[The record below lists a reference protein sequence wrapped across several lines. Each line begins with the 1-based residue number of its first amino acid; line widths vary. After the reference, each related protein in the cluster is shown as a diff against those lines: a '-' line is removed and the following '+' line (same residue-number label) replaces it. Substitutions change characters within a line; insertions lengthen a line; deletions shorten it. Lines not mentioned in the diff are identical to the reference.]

1 MGRYKMSSKGEKR
14 SLKGGDVMP
23 KVTYGK
29 DVLLEKNKNQAARV
43 IKYCKDKKG
52 LSVEELGIKLGM
64 SRSTVNKRIQDA
76 SNMTLKELCALY
88 KLIGIEFKLPQVIIG
103 GD

>member
-1 MGRYKMSSKGEKR
+1 
-14 SLKGGDVMP
+14 MP

-29 DVLLEKNKNQAARV
+29 DLLLEKNKNQAAYV

-64 SRSTVNKRIQDA
+64 SRSTVNQRMKDA

-88 KLIGIEFKLPQVIIG
+88 KLIGVEFKLPQVVIG
-103 GD
+103 DD

>member
-1 MGRYKMSSKGEKR
+1 
-14 SLKGGDVMP
+14 MP

-29 DVLLEKNKNQAARV
+29 DLLLEKNKKQAACV
-43 IKYCKDKKG
+43 MKYCKDKKG

-64 SRSTVNKRIQDA
+64 SRSTVNHRIIDA

-88 KLIGIEFKLPQVIIG
+88 KLRGIEFKLPQVVIG
-103 GD
+103 DD

>member
-1 MGRYKMSSKGEKR
+1 
-14 SLKGGDVMP
+14 MP

-29 DVLLEKNKNQAARV
+29 DLLLEKNKKQAACV
-43 IKYCKDKKG
+43 MKYCKDKKG

-64 SRSTVNKRIQDA
+64 SRSTVNQRTKDA

-88 KLIGIEFKLPQVIIG
+88 KLIGIEFKLPQVVIG
-103 GD
+103 DD

>member
-1 MGRYKMSSKGEKR
+1 
-14 SLKGGDVMP
+14 MP

-29 DVLLEKNKNQAARV
+29 DLLLEKNKKQAAHV

-64 SRSTVNKRIQDA
+64 SRSTVNQRMKDA
-76 SNMTLKELCALY
+76 SNMTLK
-88 KLIGIEFKLPQVIIG
+88 
-103 GD
+103 

>member
-1 MGRYKMSSKGEKR
+1 
-14 SLKGGDVMP
+14 MP

-29 DVLLEKNKNQAARV
+29 DLLLEKNKKQAACV
-43 IKYCKDKKG
+43 MKYFKNKKG

-64 SRSTVNKRIQDA
+64 SRSTVNQRIKDA

-88 KLIGIEFKLPQVIIG
+88 KLIGIEFKLPQVVIG
-103 GD
+103 DD

>member
-1 MGRYKMSSKGEKR
+1 
-14 SLKGGDVMP
+14 MP

-29 DVLLEKNKNQAARV
+29 DILLEKNKNQAARV

-64 SRSTVNKRIQDA
+64 SRSSVNQRVKDA
-76 SNMTLKELCALY
+76 ANMKLKELCILY
-88 KLIGIEFKLPQVIIG
+88 TLIGVEFKLPQVVIG
-103 GD
+103 DD

>member
-1 MGRYKMSSKGEKR
+1 
-14 SLKGGDVMP
+14 MP

-29 DVLLEKNKNQAARV
+29 DLLHEKNKKQAACV
-43 IKYCKDKKG
+43 MKYCKNKKG

-64 SRSTVNKRIQDA
+64 SRSTVNQRIKDA

-88 KLIGIEFKLPQVIIG
+88 KLIGIEFKLPQVVIG
-103 GD
+103 DD

>member
-1 MGRYKMSSKGEKR
+1 
-14 SLKGGDVMP
+14 MP

-29 DVLLEKNKNQAARV
+29 DIVLEKNKKQAACV
-43 IKYCKDKKG
+43 MKYCKNKKG

-64 SRSTVNKRIQDA
+64 SRSTVNQRIKDA

-88 KLIGIEFKLPQVIIG
+88 KLIGVEFKLPQVVIG
-103 GD
+103 DD

>member
-1 MGRYKMSSKGEKR
+1 
-14 SLKGGDVMP
+14 MP

-29 DVLLEKNKNQAARV
+29 ELLLEKNKKQAACV
-43 IKYCKDKKG
+43 MKYCKNKKG

-64 SRSTVNKRIQDA
+64 SRSTVNQRIKDA

-88 KLIGIEFKLPQVIIG
+88 KLIGIEFKLPQVVIG
-103 GD
+103 DD

>member
-1 MGRYKMSSKGEKR
+1 
-14 SLKGGDVMP
+14 MP

-29 DVLLEKNKNQAARV
+29 DLLLEKNKKQAACV
-43 IKYCKDKKG
+43 MKYCKDKRG

-64 SRSTVNKRIQDA
+64 SRSTVNQRIKDA

-88 KLIGIEFKLPQVIIG
+88 MLIGIEFKLPQVVIG
-103 GD
+103 DD

>member
-1 MGRYKMSSKGEKR
+1 
-14 SLKGGDVMP
+14 MP

-29 DVLLEKNKNQAARV
+29 DLLLEKNKKQAACV
-43 IKYCKDKKG
+43 MKYCKNKKV

-64 SRSTVNKRIQDA
+64 SRSTVNQRIKDA

-88 KLIGIEFKLPQVIIG
+88 KLIGIEFKLPQVVIG
-103 GD
+103 DD

>member
-1 MGRYKMSSKGEKR
+1 
-14 SLKGGDVMP
+14 MP

-29 DVLLEKNKNQAARV
+29 DLLLEKNKKQAACV
-43 IKYCKDKKG
+43 MKYCKNKKG

-64 SRSTVNKRIQDA
+64 SRIKDA

-88 KLIGIEFKLPQVIIG
+88 KLIGIEFKLPQVVIG
-103 GD
+103 DD

>member
-1 MGRYKMSSKGEKR
+1 
-14 SLKGGDVMP
+14 MP

-29 DVLLEKNKNQAARV
+29 DLLLEKNKKQAAHV

-64 SRSTVNKRIQDA
+64 SRSTVNQRMKDA
-76 SNMTLKELCALY
+76 SNMTFKELCALY
-88 KLIGIEFKLPQVIIG
+88 KLIGVEFKLPQVVIG
-103 GD
+103 DD

>member
-1 MGRYKMSSKGEKR
+1 
-14 SLKGGDVMP
+14 MP

-29 DVLLEKNKNQAARV
+29 DLVLEKNKKQAACV
-43 IKYCKDKKG
+43 MKHCKDKKG

-64 SRSTVNKRIQDA
+64 SRSTVNQRIKDA

-88 KLIGIEFKLPQVIIG
+88 KLIGIEFKLPQVVIG
-103 GD
+103 DD

>member
-1 MGRYKMSSKGEKR
+1 
-14 SLKGGDVMP
+14 MP

>member
-1 MGRYKMSSKGEKR
+1 
-14 SLKGGDVMP
+14 MP

-29 DVLLEKNKNQAARV
+29 DLLLEKNKQQAACV
-43 IKYCKDKKG
+43 MKYCKNTKG

-64 SRSTVNKRIQDA
+64 SRSTVNQRIKDA

-88 KLIGIEFKLPQVIIG
+88 KLIGIEFKLPQVVIG
-103 GD
+103 DD